1 MGLGMWIVDVDGFAG
16 GDSGGR
22 MEEGGVLGWGDG
34 VLKRGRLFSWG
45 LEGG

>member
-16 GDSGGR
+16 GDSGGG

-34 VLKRGRLFSWG
+34 GMGGWG
-45 LEGG
+45 FEKGAVV